1 MKRGRDGG
9 EEEDGRDL
17 APELSA
23 FLADPASNII
33 CASWPLP
40 PPRPSM
46 SASGSLPFP
55 SPGAEWPSPG
65 AWPSPEPEAAIVVP
79 GVRCDDTCRFSN
91 DNSCDDG
98 GVGSAYSQCP
108 LGTDCS
114 DCTGEIIIPHI
125 GTTWVWEPEP
135 SPEPSPSRRSSS
147 LKDAP
152 EFTAALAAWRH
163 SFSETPTVGVSD
175 AGGAPTDDV
184 FRV

>member
-1 MKRGRDGG
+1 
-9 EEEDGRDL
+9 
-17 APELSA
+17 
-23 FLADPASNII
+23 
-33 CASWPLP
+33 
-40 PPRPSM
+40 M
-46 SASGSLPFP
+46 SASGPLPYS

-65 AWPSPEPEAAIVVP
+65 AWPSPSPEAITVVP

-135 SPEPSPSRRSSS
+135 SPEPSPSPLS
-147 LKDAP
+147 LIDEMMYIVEQDA
-152 EFTAALAAWRH
+152 AC
-163 SFSETPTVGVSD
+163 G
-175 AGGAPTDDV
+175 
-184 FRV
+184 

>member
-1 MKRGRDGG
+1 
-9 EEEDGRDL
+9 
-17 APELSA
+17 
-23 FLADPASNII
+23 
-33 CASWPLP
+33 
-40 PPRPSM
+40 M
-46 SASGSLPFP
+46 SATGSLPYP
-55 SPGAEWPSPG
+55 SPGAEWPSLG
-65 AWPSPEPEAAIVVP
+65 AWPSPSPEAITVVP

-108 LGTDCS
+108 LG
-114 DCTGEIIIPHI
+114 
-125 GTTWVWEPEP
+125 
-135 SPEPSPSRRSSS
+135 RSSS

-175 AGGAPTDDV
+175 GGGAPTDDV